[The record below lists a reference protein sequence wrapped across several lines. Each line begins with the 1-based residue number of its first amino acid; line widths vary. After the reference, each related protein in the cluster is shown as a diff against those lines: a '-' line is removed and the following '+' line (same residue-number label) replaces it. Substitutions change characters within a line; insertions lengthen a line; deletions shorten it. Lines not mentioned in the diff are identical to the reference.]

1 MLLKTIIIIMS
12 NVFGNFIYVVDE
24 TITDDKSEE
33 KGKDDTIQVC
43 PDHFLCRIA
52 CCKNIVSRLL
62 ACIIRL
68 DLIFKVTLSHF
79 GAP

>member
-1 MLLKTIIIIMS
+1 MLLKTIIMS
-12 NVFGNFIYVVDE
+12 NVFGNFLYIVDE

-52 CCKNIVSRLL
+52 CCKNIVL
-62 ACIIRL
+62 
-68 DLIFKVTLSHF
+68 
-79 GAP
+79 